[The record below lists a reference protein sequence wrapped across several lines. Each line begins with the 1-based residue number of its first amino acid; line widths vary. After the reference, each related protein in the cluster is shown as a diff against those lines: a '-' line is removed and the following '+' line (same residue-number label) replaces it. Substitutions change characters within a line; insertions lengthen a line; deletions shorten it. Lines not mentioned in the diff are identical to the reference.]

1 MFRECIKNN
10 ITPFIVQ
17 NNNRAVYITALRLA
31 QTEEDYTKLVEY
43 FESEQTAY
51 QKQCELFCVE
61 ERYKECV
68 SDKEDQR
75 I

>member
-17 NNNRAVYITALRLA
+17 NNNRAVYITALRKA
-31 QTEEDYTKLVEY
+31 QTEEDYTKLVEC
-43 FESEQTAY
+43 FESEQAAY

-68 SDKEDQR
+68 SDKED
-75 I
+75 